1 VELNQDLAAKAVLC
15 ALDRRGIG
23 LEDVDLLAFGT
34 TQGDVPVPSFAS
46 MVHGRLGGRPM
57 ELISVSGVCCS
68 SMTALNAA
76 YRALLVGHRKVAV
89 AGGSELVSRNLKA
102 SRFQK
107 RRSGTLEAGDGGY
120 GDYDAD
126 FLRFMLS
133 DGAGAVVL
141 ETSPRAQGLSLRI
154 EWIDLVSH
162 AHEFDTCMYVGAKK
176 EELRAGR
183 TWLDYPTVSQAECDG
198 LFLLRQ
204 DTRLLP
210 DLVRLGVEH
219 WLRLVRSGRVDPDDL
234 DHVLCHYS
242 SEFFRGEVMQELAR
256 TGLAPSQDKW
266 FTNLR
271 SKGNTGAASIMILLE
286 DLSAGRFKKGQRVL
300 LMVPESGRFTVAFAL
315 LTAVFGEDPE
325 SRGDSRS
332 RVNASEASVW
342 PRGHGSLRSRF
353 ELEPID
359 PVKALEASPL
369 GPLADAALD
378 GRDELTLTLVLELAL
393 VWAEFERML
402 RATPVIQRLENGTIT
417 VQDYKRLL
425 VNLRQQVME
434 GARWIARAASNVS
447 IDLFPMRSAFIEHGF
462 DEHKD
467 YQMIER
473 DYCALGGTMEEM
485 TSTPKN
491 VGSEALSS
499 FMFHHASQP
508 DPVDLLGAMFVIE
521 GLGKRK
527 AAEWA
532 FRLRKALRL
541 RDDQVSFLSYHGR
554 NDDVHFDKLRNA
566 IQSAFVDRR
575 AAERIVKTAKVTARL
590 YVLQLEELDHF

>member
-1 VELNQDLAAKAVLC
+1 
-15 ALDRRGIG
+15 
-23 LEDVDLLAFGT
+23 
-34 TQGDVPVPSFAS
+34 
-46 MVHGRLGGRPM
+46 
-57 ELISVSGVCCS
+57 
-68 SMTALNAA
+68 
-76 YRALLVGHRKVAV
+76 
-89 AGGSELVSRNLKA
+89 
-102 SRFQK
+102 
-107 RRSGTLEAGDGGY
+107 
-120 GDYDAD
+120 
-126 FLRFMLS
+126 
-133 DGAGAVVL
+133 
-141 ETSPRAQGLSLRI
+141 
-154 EWIDLVSH
+154 
-162 AHEFDTCMYVGAKK
+162 
-176 EELRAGR
+176 
-183 TWLDYPTVSQAECDG
+183 
-198 LFLLRQ
+198 
-204 DTRLLP
+204 
-210 DLVRLGVEH
+210 
-219 WLRLVRSGRVDPDDL
+219 
-234 DHVLCHYS
+234 
-242 SEFFRGEVMQELAR
+242 
-256 TGLAPSQDKW
+256 
-266 FTNLR
+266 
-271 SKGNTGAASIMILLE
+271 
-286 DLSAGRFKKGQRVL
+286 
-300 LMVPESGRFTVAFAL
+300 MVPESGRFTVAFAL
-315 LTAVFGEDPE
+315 LTAVAGEDPE
-325 SRGDSRS
+325 SRGDTGS
-332 RVNASEASVW
+332 RVNASEAPVW

-353 ELEPID
+353 ELEPVD

-369 GPLADAALD
+369 ADAALD
-378 GRDELTLTLVLELAL
+378 ERGELTRTLVLELAL

-447 IDLFPMRSAFIEHGF
+447 IDRFPMRSAFIEHAA

-532 FRLRKALRL
+532 ARLRKALRL

-566 IQSAFVDRR
+566 IASAFVDRT